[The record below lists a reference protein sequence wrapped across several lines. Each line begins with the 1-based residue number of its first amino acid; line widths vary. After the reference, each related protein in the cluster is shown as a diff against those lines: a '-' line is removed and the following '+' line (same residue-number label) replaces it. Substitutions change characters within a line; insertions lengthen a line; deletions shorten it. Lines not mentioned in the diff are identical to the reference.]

1 MSQGQVE
8 RLFVQAAQ
16 GAMMAGGLYA
26 GAAVL
31 CEVNSIDDIR
41 TSIMASSVETPILL
55 MGAAFLG
62 YGLRTYGPPLVAV
75 PSAAVGGA
83 IVIGALAA
91 TWEHAGGFMG
101 IHNHTADQ
109 KRKHI
114 AALSLS
120 GALAAVLGTT
130 VNTLSLA
137 GTVPMGTILTGDG
150 DPLNPQNWA

>member
-8 RLFVQAAQ
+8 SLLVQAAQ
-16 GAMMAGGLYA
+16 GAMLMGGLYG
-26 GAAVL
+26 GAALL
-31 CEVNSIDDIR
+31 CEINTFDDMQTVVM
-41 TSIMASSVETPILL
+41 TSSAETPILL
-55 MGAAFLG
+55 MGAVFLG

-83 IVIGALAA
+83 VIIGSLAA
-91 TWEHAGGFMG
+91 TWEHAGGFVG
-101 IHNHTADQ
+101 IHNHTAEQ

-130 VNTLSLA
+130 VNTLSMTGA
-137 GTVPMGTILTGDG
+137 VPMGVILTGE
-150 DPLNPQNWA
+150 A